1 MSHVASLTAEAAAA
15 LGDQAI
21 KLAVA
26 GGTLR
31 LSQVRPAVVA
41 AISQSRLG
49 RVAKIY
55 PTVDEA
61 VLARWD

>member
-1 MSHVASLTAEAAAA
+1 VEVAEYLA
-15 LGDQAI
+15 DQAI

-31 LSQVRPAVVA
+31 LSQARPAVLE
-41 AISQSRLG
+41 AIRQSRLG
-49 RVAKIY
+49 RAAKIY